1 MHLQPTVHHFW
12 FNHLLVEKST
22 KLFLIKN
29 SEGEDCLSQEFHS
42 PERGGST
49 QGPIPQNLF
58 CINPSKKR
66 WLQWHSS
73 KNVGKPYHADASAAV
88 K

>member
-29 SEGEDCLSQEFHS
+29 SKGKTVKVRNSVLLKGVGQPRDQS
-42 PERGGST
+42 PKT
-49 QGPIPQNLF
+49 CF
-58 CINPSKKR
+58 
-66 WLQWHSS
+66 
-73 KNVGKPYHADASAAV
+73 V
-88 K
+88 